1 MCIQASDFLSETLY
15 LNRTAFLMYPML
27 HNAVTIS
34 LLAMF
39 IDEKSSLVRPPA
51 ANTQAEL
58 VKLVDHLQ
66 VKFNSVRIFASS

>member
-1 MCIQASDFLSETLY
+1 
-15 LNRTAFLMYPML
+15 MYPML

-51 ANTQAEL
+51 AKTQAEL
-58 VKLVDHLQ
+58 VKLVDHVYQL
-66 VKFNSVRIFASS
+66 VSAGRKEVLLKSYF